1 MSQQLID
8 KKVLNCNMKKLL
20 IVLLF
25 ANMLNCDMNDKQR
38 LLVMVG
44 TGSLL
49 VFIITIFGLGFSPV
63 HRWLDT
69 SEIDWEY
76 EKSNVDFDNDKDWYK
91 WAGELKKEKGV
102 ERTKV
107 GLSLLFSKPTKQGE
121 KTNWLGIIAIFN
133 IAVSSVGFFLFK
145 DE

>member
-8 KKVLNCNMKKLL
+8 KKV
-20 IVLLF
+20 
-25 ANMLNCDMNDKQR
+25 LNCDMNDKQR

-63 HRWLDT
+63 YRWLDT

-102 ERTKV
+102 EQTKV

-145 DE
+145 DK

>member
-8 KKVLNCNMKKLL
+8 KKV
-20 IVLLF
+20 
-25 ANMLNCDMNDKQR
+25 LNCDMNDKQR

-91 WAGELKKEKGV
+91 WAGELKKEKSV

-145 DE
+145 DK

>member
-8 KKVLNCNMKKLL
+8 KKV
-20 IVLLF
+20 
-25 ANMLNCDMNDKQR
+25 LNCDMNDKQR

-91 WAGELKKEKGV
+91 WAGELKKEKSV

-121 KTNWLGIIAIFN
+121 KTNWLGIVAVFN
-133 IAVSSVGFFLFK
+133 IVVSSVGFFLFK
-145 DE
+145 DK

>member
-8 KKVLNCNMKKLL
+8 KKV
-20 IVLLF
+20 
-25 ANMLNCDMNDKQR
+25 LNCDMNDKQR

-102 ERTKV
+102 EQTKV

-145 DE
+145 NK

>member
-1 MSQQLID
+1 VLVSQQPID
-8 KKVLNCNMKKLL
+8 KKV
-20 IVLLF
+20 
-25 ANMLNCDMNDKQR
+25 LNCDMNDKQR

-107 GLSLLFSKPTKQGE
+107 GIPLLFSKPTKQGE

-133 IAVSSVGFFLFK
+133 IAASSVGFFLFK
-145 DE
+145 EK

>member
-8 KKVLNCNMKKLL
+8 KKV
-20 IVLLF
+20 
-25 ANMLNCDMNDKQR
+25 LNCDMNDKQR

-76 EKSNVDFDNDKDWYK
+76 EKSNVDFDNDKDWYR

-102 ERTKV
+102 EQTKV

>member
-8 KKVLNCNMKKLL
+8 KKV
-20 IVLLF
+20 
-25 ANMLNCDMNDKQR
+25 LNCDMNDKQR

-49 VFIITIFGLGFSPV
+49 AFIITIFGLGFSPV
-63 HRWLDT
+63 YRWLDI

>member
-8 KKVLNCNMKKLL
+8 KKV
-20 IVLLF
+20 
-25 ANMLNCDMNDKQR
+25 LNCDMNDKQR

-102 ERTKV
+102 EQTKV

-145 DE
+145 DK